1 MQWVRRRADIAR
13 RWPWPGQ
20 VQRAFVAAWG
30 VLGTLQIM
38 SCASLGPLLAPK
50 TVAVIGASR
59 SRTSVG
65 GEIFANL
72 VAHPFAGAVY
82 PVNVTAPHVQ
92 GVHAYR
98 SVAEVPDTIDLAVIA
113 VPASNTPAVVTECAR
128 ARVKAAVIITA
139 GFGELGDEGTRA
151 QAAMVATARQAGM
164 RLVGPN
170 CLGVLS
176 TDPDVELHAT
186 FATGW
191 PPRGNVSI
199 ASQSGALGIALLDE
213 ARDHGIGIRHFVSLG
228 NEADVSAEDLL
239 EYWEDD
245 PETRVIAIYLESF
258 RNPRRFLEVA
268 RRVTRT
274 KPIVAVKSGRS
285 SAGAR
290 AAGSHTGALAT
301 RDAVVDA
308 LLTQAGIIRVATL
321 EELFD
326 ATTLLAA
333 GCIPSGK
340 RVAIVTN
347 AGGPGILA
355 ADACEARGLSVP
367 AFDGA
372 TARALAGA
380 APEASVRNPVD
391 LAASAKAE
399 AFDVA
404 MPIALADHGIDA
416 LLVVC
421 VPTTN
426 TDVLEVAR
434 VVARTRSYATKPV
447 VACVMGKRG
456 VAEARAL
463 LHDARLPVYSLPESA
478 AAALAAAATHA
489 ESARSTEGAVLR
501 EVAAVAAAQ
510 ARILATTGSG
520 DRNDGRWLS
529 PHETAAL
536 LDACGIR
543 CLPSVEAKDAEA
555 ATRAASTLGYPV
567 ALKIVSRAVQHKSDV
582 GGVLLNLKDRAALRE
597 GVAALERHMAAA
609 GHRADLDGF
618 LVQPMVPRGVEM
630 FLGATRDATF
640 GPVVAFGT
648 GGVALE
654 LWNDVVLRLAP
665 VTDAEADRMLGAIRG
680 RRLFDGFRGG
690 PRADR
695 DALAAAI
702 QRVSRL
708 IESVPEIV
716 ELDLNPLVAL
726 EPGQGVVAVDAR
738 VRVRTREDSLL

>member
-1 MQWVRRRADIAR
+1 
-13 RWPWPGQ
+13 
-20 VQRAFVAAWG
+20 
-30 VLGTLQIM
+30 M
-38 SCASLGPLLAPK
+38 SDASLVALLAPK
-50 TVAVIGASR
+50 TVAVVGASR

-72 VAHPFAGAVY
+72 VGRPFAGPVY
-82 PVNVTAPHVQ
+82 PVNATASHVQ
-92 GVHAYR
+92 GVRAYR
-98 SVAEVPDTIDLAVIA
+98 RIAEVPDTVDLAVIA
-113 VPASNTPAVVTECAR
+113 VPASKVPQILVECAQGG
-128 ARVKAAVIITA
+128 VKAAVIITA
-139 GFGELGDEGTRA
+139 GFGESGDEETRA
-151 QAAMVATARQAGM
+151 QAAIVATARQTRM

-176 TDPDVELHAT
+176 TDPDVALHAT
-186 FATGW
+186 FSTGW

-245 PETRVIAIYLESF
+245 AETRVIVLYLESF
-258 RNPRRFLEVA
+258 RDPRRFLEVA
-268 RRVTRT
+268 RRVSRT
-274 KPIVAVKSGRS
+274 KPIVAVKGGRS

-308 LLTQAGIIRVATL
+308 LLTQAGIVRAATL

-326 ATTLLAA
+326 AATLLAA
-333 GCIPSGK
+333 GCVPTGK

-367 AFDGA
+367 AFDSA

-380 APEASVRNPVD
+380 VPEASVKNPVD
-391 LAASAKAE
+391 LVASAKA
-399 AFDVA
+399 ATFDVA
-404 MPIALADHGIDA
+404 IPIALGDHGINA
-416 LLVVC
+416 LLVAC

-426 TDVLEVAR
+426 ADVREVAR
-434 VVARTRSYATKPV
+434 VIANARSYATKPV

-456 VAEARAL
+456 VEEARAI
-463 LHDARLPVYSLPESA
+463 LHEAHVPVYSLPESA
-478 AAALAAAATHA
+478 ASALAAAASYA
-489 ESARSTEGAVLR
+489 ECASRAEGTALR
-501 EVAAVAAAQ
+501 EGAAVAAAQ
-510 ARILATTGSG
+510 ARILASTGGG
-520 DRNDGRWLS
+520 DRVESRWLA
-529 PHETAAL
+529 PHETSAL

-543 CLPSVEAKDAEA
+543 CLPSVQAPDAEA

-567 ALKIVSRAVQHKSDV
+567 ALKIVSRTVQHKSDV
-582 GGVLLNLKDRAALRE
+582 GGVLLNLKDKAAVRQ
-597 GVAALERHMAAA
+597 GVATLERHMAAA
-609 GHRADLDGF
+609 GHRADLEGF
-618 LVQPMVPRGVEM
+618 LVQPMVPRGIEM

-654 LWNDVVLRLAP
+654 LWSDVVLRLPPIA
-665 VTDAEADRMLGAIRG
+665 DAEACRMLDAIRG
-680 RRLFDGFRGG
+680 RRLYDGFRGG

-695 DALAAAI
+695 DALSDAI

-708 IESVPEIV
+708 IENVPEIV

-726 EPGQGVVAVDAR
+726 EPGHGVVAVDAR
-738 VRVRTREDSLL
+738 VRVRVNACP